1 MDSPPAVP
9 TIDGRPRSD
18 RPAPIAMSY
27 LVLARKYRPR
37 RFAEIIGQEVVC
49 GTLGG
54 AIEERRIAH
63 AYLLCGSRGTGKTTI
78 ARIFARGL
86 NCERGPTPDP
96 CGECERCRAAE
107 DGGEVDIVEIDAAS
121 HTGVD
126 NIRDLRDQATY
137 VPMRARHKIYIVD
150 EVHMLSKGAFNAL
163 LKTLEEPPP
172 HVKFVFAT
180 TEPHK
185 VLDTILSRCQVLRL
199 SLIPEATICE
209 RLEEILAG
217 ESVEPGEGVC
227 AALARRARGSMR
239 DALSLTDQL
248 LALAGE
254 RPSLEDVARLSVGAD
269 PERVGAVFAALVA
282 GDAAEALAALPEGGD
297 DVALLDELLAC
308 LRACLLVSHCGAD
321 TPLIDLSPEARTT
334 LAAQAEALGCERVE
348 LFLDELLAARDR
360 AGRVA
365 GEQRLVLELALCE
378 LCRPEATLPTGELVA
393 RLEALEA
400 RLGGAEGGGGGLPPP
415 ARKPPAAAS
424 RSAPAASA
432 PASRSAPV
440 ASDSAATRPPRGV
453 QTGVAEAWKALL
465 DELAQRLPSLGEVLE
480 RRGRLVEMTADRAVV
495 HCDGLRE
502 AERVL
507 VSDDRN
513 RKRCSQALSDLLDR
527 TVEVDLV
534 DLAAVPSGDQD
545 DFTGQVA
552 DLFGGRIES

>member
-1 MDSPPAVP
+1 
-9 TIDGRPRSD
+9 
-18 RPAPIAMSY
+18 MSY

-49 GTLGG
+49 GTLRG
-54 AIEERRIAH
+54 AIEEGRIAH

-86 NCERGPTPDP
+86 NCEAGPTADP
-96 CGECERCRAAE
+96 CGDCECCRAAE
-107 DGGEVDIVEIDAAS
+107 EGSDVDIVEIDAAS

-199 SLIPEATICE
+199 SLIAEATIRA

-217 ESVEPGEGVC
+217 ESVEAQEGVC
-227 AALARRARGSMR
+227 EALARRARGSMR

-254 RPSLEDVARLSVGAD
+254 RPTLEDIARLCVGAD
-269 PERVGAVFAALVA
+269 PECVAAVFAALVA
-282 GDAAEALAALPEGGD
+282 GDAAAALAALTEGAD
-297 DVALLDELLAC
+297 DVALLDELLAR
-308 LRACLLVSHCGAD
+308 LRSCLLVAHCGVQ
-321 TPLIDLSPEARTT
+321 TPLVDLPPEERAA
-334 LAAQAEALGCERVE
+334 LAEQAEAIGGPRIE
-348 LFLDELLAARDR
+348 LLLDELIAARDR
-360 AGRVA
+360 AGRVP

-378 LCRPEATLPTGELVA
+378 LCRPEATVPVGELIA

-400 RLGGAEGGGGGLPPP
+400 RLGGAQAPVGAP
-415 ARKPPAAAS
+415 AAAAAAAPAQPAPPAAPARRGS
-424 RSAPAASA
+424 GSPETVRAARPAAPA
-432 PASRSAPV
+432 
-440 ASDSAATRPPRGV
+440 PRAV
-453 QTGVAEAWKALL
+453 HSSVAETWKALL
-465 DELAQRLPSLGEVLE
+465 AELAERLPSLAEVLE
-480 RRGRLVEMTADRAVV
+480 RRGRLVELDTERAVV
-495 HCDGLRE
+495 HCDGLR
-502 AERVL
+502 APERAL
-507 VSDDRN
+507 VSDERN
-513 RKRCSQALSDLLDR
+513 RKRCSQALSGLLER
-527 TVEVDLV
+527 PIEVELV
-534 DLAAVPSGDQD
+534 DLAGVPAGEQD

-552 DLFGGRIES
+552 DLFGGRIEN